1 MSSIRIL
8 LYPISW
14 SFILSSLRSLKAP
27 GIISCSSGIFDLSP
41 TDSIIQECILSLPL
55 NQDPFLHARSYLLSL
70 KLKVT
75 SITVWCRMLKDSPLY
90 AILSVFSFCDT
101 PGIGT
106 FYDFF
111 SRIWQDGRDNLSPNG
126 RFPKMR
132 LPKGKKNKAMSTHL
146 CPIFIV
152 HFSEFSFPAQYSVI
166 NFQSESHSVRF
177 QEVIMLCIIS
187 SFPYFSVSL
196 FN

>member
-1 MSSIRIL
+1 MYSVFAPKPRPL
-8 LYPISW
+8 PAC
-14 SFILSSLRSLKAP
+14 SFLPAVFKAESNFYHRLMPHAQGQSSLYHSQR
-27 GIISCSSGIFDLSP
+27 F
-41 TDSIIQECILSLPL
+41 
-55 NQDPFLHARSYLLSL
+55 F
-70 KLKVT
+70 
-75 SITVWCRMLKDSPLY
+75 
-90 AILSVFSFCDT
+90 FCDT

-111 SRIWQDGRDNLSPNG
+111 SRIWQDGRNTLSPNG

-132 LPKGKKNKAMSTHL
+132 LPKGKRQGIVPTMSN
-146 CPIFIV
+146 IYV

-187 SFPYFSVSL
+187 SFPYFFCFFVQL
-196 FN
+196 VCFCV

>member
-1 MSSIRIL
+1 
-8 LYPISW
+8 
-14 SFILSSLRSLKAP
+14 
-27 GIISCSSGIFDLSP
+27 
-41 TDSIIQECILSLPL
+41 
-55 NQDPFLHARSYLLSL
+55 
-70 KLKVT
+70 
-75 SITVWCRMLKDSPLY
+75 MLKDSPLY
-90 AILSVFSFCDT
+90 TILSGFSFCDT

-111 SRIWQDGRDNLSPNG
+111 SRIWQDGRNTLSPNG

-132 LPKGKKNKAMSTHL
+132 LPKGKRQGIVPTMSN
-146 CPIFIV
+146 IYV

-187 SFPYFSVSL
+187 SFPYFFCFFVQL
-196 FN
+196 VCFCV